1 MPTSKP
7 PKSTTPLVRLL
18 NYGRRYRSQI
28 WMAASCSIVNTL
40 MDLAPPALMGAA
52 IDVLIQQQNSF
63 LSRFGMANVVHQ
75 FFLLAFLTVAI
86 WGLESLSNYG
96 YDLLWRNLAQDIQH
110 DLRLDT
116 YTHLQELEAAYFEE
130 QTTGGLI
137 AILSDDINQLEHF
150 LNTIANNIIQII
162 SAVIILMIGAF
173 LVLPIEIAIAS
184 MLPMPFILIGS
195 LRYQKL
201 LEPRYDRVR
210 EQVGDLNARLEN
222 NISGIITIKSFTAE
236 RYERDRLKAESNAYR
251 RSNSK
256 AIRLSAGF
264 IPLIRILVL
273 IGFTTLLVSGGIA
286 AFSGR
291 LSIANYSVALILIQ
305 QLLWSLVDLGE
316 IFDSYQRAMASTR
329 RIMDLL
335 DTPVQIQTGEISLS
349 TVQGEVNFEQVKFAY
364 PNRNSV
370 LTNLSLHIPAG
381 KTTAIVGSTGSGKST
396 LVKLL
401 MRLYEVDSGR
411 ITIDHLNIRD
421 LNLYD
426 LRRNIGLVSQDVFLF
441 HGTVAENITYGTF
454 DATEQDIIAAAKVAE
469 AHEFIER
476 LPEGYQTIVGE
487 RGQKLSGGQ
496 RQRIAIARAVI
507 KNPPILILDEAT
519 SAVDNETE
527 AAIQRSLSRIT
538 QNRTTIAI
546 AHRLSTIR
554 HADCI
559 YVMEHG
565 QFVESGTH
573 EQLRSLN
580 GVYAKLWSVQ
590 SGDRVSIEQHGKE
603 PKQIILDLD
612 VSDDPVQGTQE
623 QAFFKGDGKSH

>member
-7 PKSTTPLVRLL
+7 LQSKTPLLRLL
-18 NYGRRYRSQI
+18 DYGKRYRSQI

-52 IDVLIQQQNSF
+52 IDVLLKQQNSF
-63 LSRFGMANVVHQ
+63 LSQFGIQSVIHQ
-75 FFLLAFLTVAI
+75 FFLLALLTVLI

-96 YDLLWRNLAQDIQH
+96 YDLLWRNLAQNIQH
-110 DLRLDT
+110 DLRLDA
-116 YTHLQELEAAYFEE
+116 YTHLQELESAYFEE

-150 LNTIANNIIQII
+150 LNTIANNIIQIV
-162 SAVIILMIGAF
+162 SAVLILMVGAF
-173 LVLPIEIAIAS
+173 LVLPVEIAIAS
-184 MLPMPFILIGS
+184 MLPMPFILLGS

-222 NISGIITIKSFTAE
+222 NISGITTIKSFTAE
-236 RYERDRLKAESNAYR
+236 GYERDRLKAESNAYR
-251 RSNSK
+251 RNNSK

-273 IGFTTLLVSGGIA
+273 IGFTTLLVLGGIA

-291 LSIANYSVALILIQ
+291 LSIASYSIALILIQ

-316 IFDSYQRAMASTR
+316 IFDSYQRAMASTK

-335 DTPVQIQTGEISLS
+335 DTPVQIQTGKIALS
-349 TVQGEVNFEQVKFAY
+349 NVQGEVSFDRVTFAY
-364 PNRNSV
+364 PSRRPV
-370 LTNLSLHIPAG
+370 LTNLSLHIPAE

-401 MRLYEVDSGR
+401 LRFYEVNSGR
-411 ITIDHLNIRD
+411 ITIDNLDIRD
-421 LNLYD
+421 LNLQD
-426 LRRNIGLVSQDVFLF
+426 LRRSIGLVSQDVFLF
-441 HGTVAENITYGTF
+441 HGTVAENIAYGSF
-454 DATEQDIIAAAKVAE
+454 DATEQEIITAAKVAE

-496 RQRIAIARAVI
+496 RQRLAIARAVI

-527 AAIQRSLSRIT
+527 AAIQQSLARIT

-573 EQLRSLN
+573 EQLLEQD
-580 GVYAKLWSVQ
+580 GTYANLWRVQ
-590 SGDRVSIEQHGKE
+590 LGITLINSYPDYH
-603 PKQIILDLD
+603 DYLD
-612 VSDDPVQGTQE
+612 V
-623 QAFFKGDGKSH
+623 

>member
-1 MPTSKP
+1 MPTSNRKA
-7 PKSTTPLVRLL
+7 PLFRLL
-18 NYGRRYRSQI
+18 NYGRRYQSQI
-28 WMAASCSIVNTL
+28 FQATACSIVNTL

-52 IDVLIQQQNSF
+52 IDVLLKQQDSF
-63 LSRFGMANVVHQ
+63 LSRLGIQSVPQQ
-75 FFLLAFLTVAI
+75 FFLLAFLTVLI

-96 YDLLWRNLAQDIQH
+96 YDLLWRNLAQNMQH
-110 DLRLDT
+110 DLRLDA
-116 YTHLQELEAAYFEE
+116 YTHLQKLEAAYFEE

-137 AILSDDINQLEHF
+137 AILSDDVNQLEHF
-150 LNTIANNIIQII
+150 LNTITNNIIQII
-162 SAVIILMIGAF
+162 SAITILMIGAF
-173 LVLPIEIAIAS
+173 LVLPVEIAIAS

-201 LEPRYDRVR
+201 LEPRYDAVR

-222 NISGIITIKSFTAE
+222 NISGITTIKSFTAE
-236 RYERDRLKAESNAYR
+236 QYERDRLQRESNTYR
-251 RSNSK
+251 RNNAK

-273 IGFTTLLVSGGIA
+273 IGFTTLLVLGGMA

-291 LSIANYSVALILIQ
+291 LSIASYSIALILIQ

-335 DTPVQIQTGEISLS
+335 DTPVQIQTGMLAL
-349 TVQGEVNFEQVKFAY
+349 TDVQGEVVFDQVTFAY
-364 PNRNSV
+364 PNRDSV
-370 LTNLSLHIPAG
+370 LKTLSLPIPAG

-401 MRLYEVDSGR
+401 LRFYDVQAGK
-411 ITIDHLNIRD
+411 ITIDKLDIREV
-421 LNLYD
+421 NLQD
-426 LRRNIGLVSQDVFLF
+426 LRRTIGLVSQDVFLF
-441 HGTVAENITYGTF
+441 HGTVAENIAYGTF
-454 DATEQDIIAAAKVAE
+454 DATEQEIITAAKVAE

-496 RQRIAIARAVI
+496 RQRLAIARAVI

-527 AAIQRSLSRIT
+527 AAIQRSLAQIT
-538 QNRTTIAI
+538 KNRTTIAI
-546 AHRLSTIR
+546 SHRLSTIR

-559 YVMEHG
+559 YVMEQG
-565 QFVESGTH
+565 QFIESGTH
-573 EQLRSLN
+573 EHLLAQE
-580 GVYAKLWSVQ
+580 GAYARLWRVQ
-590 SGDRVSIEQHGKE
+590 SGIV
-603 PKQIILDLD
+603 
-612 VSDDPVQGTQE
+612 
-623 QAFFKGDGKSH
+623 

>member
-1 MPTSKP
+1 MPTSNRKA
-7 PKSTTPLVRLL
+7 PLFRLL
-18 NYGRRYRSQI
+18 KYGRRYQSQI
-28 WMAASCSIVNTL
+28 FQAASCSIVNTI

-52 IDVLIQQQNSF
+52 IDVLLKQQDSF
-63 LSRFGMANVVHQ
+63 LSKFGIQSVPQQ
-75 FFLLAFLTVAI
+75 FFLLAFLTVLI

-96 YDLLWRNLAQDIQH
+96 YDLLWRNLAQNVQH
-110 DLRLDT
+110 DLRLDA

-130 QTTGGLI
+130 QTTGSLI

-150 LNTIANNIIQII
+150 LNTIANYIIQIV
-162 SAVIILMIGAF
+162 SAVLILMVGAF
-173 LVLPIEIAIAS
+173 LVLPPEIAFAS

-210 EQVGDLNARLEN
+210 EQVGDLNTRLEN
-222 NISGIITIKSFTAE
+222 NISGITTIKSFTAE
-236 RYERDRLKAESNAYR
+236 DYERERLKIESNAYR
-251 RSNSK
+251 RSNFK
-256 AIRLSAGF
+256 AILLSAGF
-264 IPLIRILVL
+264 IPLIRVLVL
-273 IGFTTLLVSGGIA
+273 IGFTTLLVLGGIA

-305 QLLWSLVDLGE
+305 QLLWSLVELGE

-335 DTPVQIQTGEISLS
+335 DTPVQIQTGTIRLS
-349 TVQGEVNFEQVKFAY
+349 NVRGEVNFETVTFAY
-364 PNRNSV
+364 PSRNPV
-370 LTNLSLHIPAG
+370 LTNLALKIPAG
-381 KTTAIVGSTGSGKST
+381 KTIAIVGSTGSGKST

-401 MRLYEVDSGR
+401 LRFYEVNSGR
-411 ITIDHLNIRD
+411 ITIDQFDIRD
-421 LNLYD
+421 VNLQD

-441 HGTVAENITYGTF
+441 HGTVAENIAYGTF
-454 DATEQDIIAAAKVAE
+454 DATEQEIITAAKVAE

-496 RQRIAIARAVI
+496 RQRLAIARAVI

-527 AAIQRSLSRIT
+527 AAIQRSLSQIT

-565 QFVESGTH
+565 QFIESGTH
-573 EQLRSLN
+573 EQLLEKN
-580 GVYAKLWSVQ
+580 GTYAKLWRVQ
-590 SGDRVSIEQHGKE
+590 SGD
-603 PKQIILDLD
+603 
-612 VSDDPVQGTQE
+612 
-623 QAFFKGDGKSH
+623 